1 VLLVQETPIVV
12 VQVHRSKGENPARF
26 PQTSPSPLDIL
37 LSDGNAGLEGSG
49 EIMDS
54 V

>member
-1 VLLVQETPIVV
+1 MVPVH
-12 VQVHRSKGENPARF
+12 VHRSKGENPARF

-37 LSDGNAGLEGSG
+37 LIDGNAGLEGSR
-49 EIMDS
+49 EILDG